1 MRPLAEL
8 LYDLAALALVGLFA
22 YFFLWGFVAV
32 VGTSVLISLT
42 LMAVERTLT

>member
-8 LYDLAALALVGLFA
+8 VYDVAALTLVGLFA
-22 YFFLWGFVAV
+22 YLFFWGFIVV

-42 LMAVERTLT
+42 LMAVEQTLT